1 MISLPE
7 DFVILK
13 FFELGFYPKYNK
25 FNNVYQCSCPICRE
39 GKSLGKKRRC
49 YYIPKNENIFCHNC
63 GWSGKPLRWIKE
75 VSGTT
80 DKDIIKELKDHV
92 RDAKDIID
100 RDQDTKPDFKVTTL
114 PKDCINLSDELQLDF
129 YNNSNV
135 VTAVRHLIKERRLD
149 TAVNKPSALYV
160 SLTDMVHKNRLVI
173 PFFNESDEIEFYQT
187 RTVLNKDKKVKP
199 KYLGKVNA
207 EKTLFNIDRVS
218 SDHDCVYIFEGPINA
233 FFTKNSVAVAGI
245 TERGKS
251 FTQRQEEQLNT
262 TLKWY
267 DKTWILDSQWVDQ
280 ASLVKSE
287 VLLKQGERV
296 FIWPEKFGRKFK
308 DFNDIAIACKIDE
321 IKWKFIEKNTFDG
334 IEGIVRL
341 SEIKKYIPLGTLCV
355 FQEYLFVII
364 SSLTNLPPISYIL
377 INPLPNIFTLLFDG
391 LG

>member
-13 FFELGFYPKYNK
+13 FFELGLYPKYNK

-75 VSGTT
+75 VSNTT
-80 DKDIIKELKDHV
+80 DEDIIKELREHV
-92 RDAKDIID
+92 PDVEDIIN
-100 RDQDTKPDFKVTTL
+100 RSEDTKPNFKVATL
-114 PKDCINLSDELQLDF
+114 PKDSINLSDKLQLEF
-129 YNNSNV
+129 YNSSNV

-173 PFFNESDEIEFYQT
+173 PFFNEHDEIEFYQT
-187 RTVLNKDKKVKP
+187 RTVLNKDNKVKP

-233 FFTKNSVAVAGI
+233 FFTKNSIAVAGI

-296 FIWPEKFGRKFK
+296 FIWPEKFGKRFK

-321 IKWKFIEKNTFDG
+321 IKWSFIEKNTFDG

-341 SEIKKYIPLGTLCV
+341 SEIKKYRNQT
-355 FQEYLFVII
+355 YL
-364 SSLTNLPPISYIL
+364 N
-377 INPLPNIFTLLFDG
+377 
-391 LG
+391 